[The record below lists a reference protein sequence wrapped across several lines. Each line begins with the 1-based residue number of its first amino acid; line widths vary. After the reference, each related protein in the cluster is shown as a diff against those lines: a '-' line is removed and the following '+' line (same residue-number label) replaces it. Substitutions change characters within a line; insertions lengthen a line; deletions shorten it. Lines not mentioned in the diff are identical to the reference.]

1 MALRRPPTRI
11 ELKAD
16 DVEEYDKVSNGQQWF
31 IILLAFHKATYMLC
45 IPYFAFACLQILPH
59 DSFCVTQYFSLI
71 FICYTSRSYTRPKIM
86 KERRQ
91 AAEEQAARE
100 KIPQQ
105 SKPGSDFLDSTTQST
120 SSSFM
125 SSQKKKKPSAAD
137 RIGYKKNPR

>member
-1 MALRRPPTRI
+1 MVNNGLLFYLLSTNLPTCCARI
-11 ELKAD
+11 
-16 DVEEYDKVSNGQQWF
+16 N
-31 IILLAFHKATYMLC
+31 C
-45 IPYFAFACLQILPH
+45 ICLPAILPH

-100 KIPQQ
+100 KISQQ
-105 SKPGSDFLDSTTQST
+105 SKPGSDFLDSTNQSSS

-125 SSQKKKKPSAAD
+125 SSQKKKKTSVAD